1 MHTLHDTD
9 AGDRGELE
17 VNFESPIM
25 CDVGS
30 WWLNLKALSTCDL
43 GRIES
48 LAVLVFD
55 CWRHYRRDLGR
66 IESHIV
72 FSICFWL
79 FKALSTWFGE
89 NWIPYRV
96 QHLFF
101 DCWRH
106 YRRVILGELD
116 KDLTAEMRYITT
128 VIEDHP
134 KNYQVWSVNSQSL
147 LCICSMFCAFAPLP
161 LYHNVQLHPFEDFFS
176 CKLGGFAFPY
186 STKLWLGLQEFSMRI
201 PWCALF
207 VCIHAQGTSGV
218 FLFL

>member
-79 FKALSTWFGE
+79 FKALSMWFGE

-96 QHLFF
+96 QHLFLIVQGTI
-101 DCWRH
+101 D
-106 YRRVILGELD
+106 VIWGELNPLSCSAFVFWLL
-116 KDLTAEMRYITT
+116 KALSTCDLGRTGQRLDRRDALHHHCHWGSSQELS
-128 VIEDHP
+128 
-134 KNYQVWSVNSQSL
+134 SVVSKQPESL
-147 LCICSMFCAFAPLP
+147 VHLQHVLCICSPSPVSQCPAS
-161 LYHNVQLHPFEDFFS
+161 PFWRLLFMQA
-176 CKLGGFAFPY
+176 GGFCV
-186 STKLWLGLQEFSMRI
+186 SMFHQTLT
-201 PWCALF
+201 W
-207 VCIHAQGTSGV
+207 TTGV
-218 FLFL
+218 